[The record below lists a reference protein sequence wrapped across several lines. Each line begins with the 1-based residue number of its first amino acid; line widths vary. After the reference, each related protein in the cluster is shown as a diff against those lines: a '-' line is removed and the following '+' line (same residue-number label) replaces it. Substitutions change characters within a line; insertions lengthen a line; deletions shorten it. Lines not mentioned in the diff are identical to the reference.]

1 MTKETRFSGNNGYAE
16 RKRESRKAAYLNYT
30 AYALAVTLMILIG
43 YVAISHAN
51 GNRSNKS
58 ISKGNNFQK
67 PQPQAPKPTNSK
79 PKASMKPKSSA
90 SKAQQPTN
98 VPNSETVDSPKPLN
112 ESISNNPEPSSQLNN
127 QSKPTTTTDATAPID
142 TTITQST
149 TVNQL
154 DIFDLID
161 SANYQAIENITMQNL
176 QVNVG
181 LKNGMDP
188 LNYACF
194 KHELLIVKAFLST
207 NQFSVKSVVS
217 RTKLT
222 PLHFV
227 CAGSE
232 RPENSVEIAKLL
244 IDNGANIE
252 ALTKEK
258 LTPLH
263 FAIENS
269 NVEMVQ
275 YLLSINART
284 DHLLSGAEDSFLHF
298 AMQNCTARP
307 IMKALIDR
315 DPLLITKINRNNQ
328 YPIHTAAFYNCEAG
342 LRELILT
349 RKQDK
354 NLRTPPMS
362 ECDHLEIFINEKGQ
376 TECPD
381 YAYFKA
387 TPLHYAALGGSYEAA
402 EFLVLIRAEL
412 SIMRPLDEEKS
423 SPVDYAERLKDK
435 EKRVKLY
442 KFLQGSAAW
451 NRKFNSKI
459 VEDIEKQVGILDD
472 DPNDPYSTSIYELF
486 RRRYLY
492 IYNPKPV
499 FPKKSGRK
507 ETIDI
512 NDIPVENKLKHLL
525 QSENIL
531 FE

>member
-1 MTKETRFSGNNGYAE
+1 MATRMLNKYYRGQLIKKFSGLDCFKPSMTKETRFSGNNGYAE

-30 AYALAVTLMILIG
+30 AYALAVILMILIG

-58 ISKGNNFQK
+58 ISKGNKFQK

-79 PKASMKPKSSA
+79 PKASLKPKSSA

-98 VPNSETVDSPKPLN
+98 VPKSETVDSPMPLN
-112 ESISNNPEPSSQLNN
+112 ESISNNPEPSSQLDN
-127 QSKPTTTTDATAPID
+127 QSKPTTTDATAPID

-244 IDNGANIE
+244 IDNGADIE
-252 ALTKEK
+252 ALTKEN

-284 DHLLSGAEDSFLHF
+284 DHLLSEAEDSFLHF

-315 DPLLITKINRNNQ
+315 DPLLMTKINRNNQ

-354 NLRTPPMS
+354 NLRTPPIA
-362 ECDHLEIFINEKGQ
+362 ECDHLKLFINEKGQ
-376 TECPD
+376 TEYPD

-412 SIMRPLDEEKS
+412 SIMRPYDQEGQT
-423 SPVDYAERLKDK
+423 PVAYAEELKDK

-442 KFLQGSAAW
+442 KFLKGSAEW
-451 NRKFNSKI
+451 NKKFDSKI
-459 VEDIEKQVGILDD
+459 VENVEDAVRDNDENLESSLVAQDIYNLIRG
-472 DPNDPYSTSIYELF
+472 S
-486 RRRYLY
+486 Y
-492 IYNPKPV
+492 IYYLNP
-499 FPKKSGRK
+499 SGC
-507 ETIDI
+507 
-512 NDIPVENKLKHLL
+512 
-525 QSENIL
+525 
-531 FE
+531 